1 MRGIPK
7 TLGTIEDVYNLA
19 RGLPVIHAVAFMGE
33 LDDDAWERLG
43 ASVEAKEELRA
54 IVAGRLAKEDKKA
67 RQQKARATALGEQ
80 IAARSDAEAIA
91 RDARRIKE
99 ELDDVR
105 AHLADLRADG
115 AEEENLKDLAARL
128 VALESM
134 FAAALMKHM
143 SLIGALSRLRKQAKD
158 EEEV

>member
-19 RGLPVIHAVAFMGE
+19 RGLPVIQAVQFVEG
-33 LDDDAWERLG
+33 LDNDAWERLG
-43 ASVEAKEELRA
+43 ASQEGQAEVKE
-54 IVAGRLAKEDKKA
+54 IVAARLDKEDKKS
-67 RQQKARATALGEQ
+67 RQQKARAEALHEQ
-80 IAARSDAEAIA
+80 IAARSEAEAIA

-115 AEEENLKDLAARL
+115 AEESNLKDLAARL
-128 VALESM
+128 VELESM
-134 FAAALMKHM
+134 FAAAMSRHM
-143 SLIGALSRLRKQAKD
+143 ALIGIFSRLRKKAKD
-158 EEEV
+158 EEV

>member
-7 TLGTIEDVYNLA
+7 TLGTLVDVYNLA
-19 RGLPVIHAVAFMGE
+19 HGLPVIQAVQFVAD
-33 LDDDAWERLG
+33 LTPDAWERLG
-43 ASVEAKEELRA
+43 ASEEAQAEIKA
-54 IVAGRLAKEDKKA
+54 IVAARLDKEDKKA

-80 IAARSDAEAIA
+80 IAARSEAEAIA

-105 AHLADLRADG
+105 GHLADLRADG

-128 VALESM
+128 VKLESM
-134 FAAALMKHM
+134 FAAAMTKHM
-143 SLIGALSRLRKQAKD
+143 ALIGAYSRLRKKAKD